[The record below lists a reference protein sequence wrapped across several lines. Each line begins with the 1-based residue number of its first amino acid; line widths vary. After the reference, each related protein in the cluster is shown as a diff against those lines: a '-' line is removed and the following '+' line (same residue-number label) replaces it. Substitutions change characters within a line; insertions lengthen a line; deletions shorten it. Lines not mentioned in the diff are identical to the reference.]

1 VKYVS
6 GDKEGNNAIAK
17 LIAEKYGRVDT
28 VIASAGTFKLFTA
41 IPTFDRPLLLLLRLT

>member
-17 LIAEKYGRVDT
+17 SIREKYGRVDT
-28 VIASAGTFKLFTA
+28 VIASAGAFPQ
-41 IPTFDRPLLLLLRLT
+41 PTDISSTVITTTYG